1 MLNIH
6 VNDDCLFI
14 KNIDK
19 TSIKKIYSIYTNSN
33 DFKYATGIFQPI
45 GYEQFANNIC
55 QFINRENVF
64 FLHVRLHSGET
75 IGLVKGTVINNS
87 KLVWINSMVIDTPYQ
102 GKGYGKRVMCLL
114 EEYFRSGSIAARIYL
129 SVFKP
134 NTVGVNFWRKCGF
147 TDCNQFPD
155 RKTVKYNDT
164 VQIMFKLL

>member
-6 VNDDCLFI
+6 VNDDCLFV
-14 KNIDK
+14 KSIDR

-45 GYEQFANNIC
+45 GYEQFANNIS
-55 QFINRENVF
+55 QFIQRENVF

-75 IGLVKGTVINNS
+75 IGLVKGIVTENDNI
-87 KLVWINSMVIDTPYQ
+87 VWINSMVIDTPYQ
-102 GKGYGKRVMCLL
+102 GRGYGQRVIGLL
-114 EEYFRSGSIAARIYL
+114 EDYFRYDSMARRIYL

-134 NTVGVNFWRKCGF
+134 NTVGVKFWKKCGF
-147 TDCNQFPD
+147 NDCDQFPE

-164 VQIMFKLL
+164 VQIMYKLL